1 MLGGTYG
8 SPPRQMF
15 KCLGPDG
22 SSHRFAGTLPR
33 LIADGE
39 VCQHCDNEVHRHQ
52 GPMLTRGYEFHLRLA
67 AQALLDVGNGLTYT
81 EAAARARATAG
92 RGPYSAAQP
101 NGALV
106 AEWIDVLAPLLVGAH
121 AETSWPET
129 VVVDS
134 TNFIISNVRMGTS
147 KQAFAIVAVYGY
159 PRESAG
165 GQLLGL
171 YATHEHLAE
180 SYGEA
185 FAYFESLGNQR
196 LGASGAWAPP
206 TMLLTDGEWAL
217 LNGMTSYWNAGT
229 GPDCGTGGAPYAKRC
244 EWHLRKNA
252 KKALKLAGITSLDHP
267 IQSVLGAAF
276 QSLAGWDAFCVAAQE
291 FPQIARY
298 TARNDAQVRDQVV
311 RRATLPQHHSSAAL
325 ETVLER
331 VRQQV
336 ERRSFAFRNQRRT
349 NLLLGLM
356 RNHEIRVDDLDH
368 YTELLREAA
377 RASGGRIEFQRRGYC
392 TDRAFD
398 LRP

>member
-1 MLGGTYG
+1 
-8 SPPRQMF
+8 MF
-15 KCLGPDG
+15 RCVSSDG

-33 LIADGE
+33 LLADGE

-52 GPMLTRGYEFHLRLA
+52 GPLLTRDYEFHLRLA
-67 AQALLDVGNGLTYT
+67 AKALLDVGNGLTYT

-92 RGPYSAAQP
+92 RGLYSGAEP

-106 AEWIDVLAPLLVGAH
+106 AEWIDVLAPLLVGEH

-134 TNFIISNVRMGTS
+134 TNFIISNARRGTS

-159 PRESAG
+159 PKDSTRG
-165 GQLLGL
+165 RLLGL

-180 SYGEA
+180 DYAGA
-185 FAYFESLGNQR
+185 FAYFEALGNQH
-196 LGASGAWAPP
+196 SGAAGVWTPP

-217 LNGMTSYWNAGT
+217 LHGMTSYWNAGT
-229 GPDCGTGGAPYAKRC
+229 GPGCGTGTAPYAKRC

-252 KKALKLAGITSLDHP
+252 KKALKLAGITSPDHP
-267 IQSVLGAAF
+267 IQPVLDAAF
-276 QSLAGWDAFCVAAQE
+276 KSPVGWDAFCFAAQE

-298 TARNDAQVRDQVV
+298 TKRNDAQVRDQVS
-311 RRATLPQHHSSAAL
+311 RRGVLPRHHSSAAL

-368 YTELLREAA
+368 YTEILREAA
-377 RASGGRIEFQRRGYC
+377 RSAGGRIEYQRRGYC
-392 TDRAFD
+392 TGRDFD